1 MRENEQLSI
10 EIQRN
15 VSQALAE
22 DVGTGDLT
30 ARLIPPGRAAQG
42 LVTAR
47 EEAVLHETGIREL
60 RVGDEIEL
68 GGRAIRVLPAQHT
81 VPAVGY
87 AVRSAG
93 GTLAFSGDTTV
104 CDEFWSAVNAL
115 PDLRYLIIETAF
127 PDRDRQLAVMS
138 RHLCPDMLASE
149 LQKLERPAEI
159 YITHLK
165 PSQMIMTMR
174 EIAETLGALQPRML
188 RNNHVFDF

>member
-1 MRENEQLSI
+1 M
-10 EIQRN
+10 
-15 VSQALAE
+15 
-22 DVGTGDLT
+22 
-30 ARLIPPGRAAQG
+30 
-42 LVTAR
+42 
-47 EEAVLHETGIREL
+47 
-60 RVGDEIEL
+60 
-68 GGRAIRVLPAQHT
+68 
-81 VPAVGY
+81 
-87 AVRSAG
+87 
-93 GTLAFSGDTTV
+93 

-149 LQKLERPAEI
+149 LQKLEHPAEI